1 MDEKDVTTGPLDA
14 ESNSAAANTSGTPGV
29 PQNGTLRGEHSAKQ
43 NVVAEDA
50 SNKAQGA
57 PIGATNMGA
66 AGLPAAPI
74 AVPPTAPVPAPAP
87 IQTPAPAPASTP
99 TPTPTPKTATGN
111 DIAKILEEVK
121 LPERRD
127 SKSAGDVKPPK
138 QTEISPL
145 LADAT
150 PTAEQATQPV
160 IAAEASAI
168 PKPESNALVSMHTL
182 RDDLKQVV
190 RKDKVSYVRAA
201 ALESEKRKDEPE
213 EVAPPQSTSRLRG
226 ILFAVGLLSLLGLA
240 ALGGVYIAVE
250 QQSSPLPQQ
259 KSDSL
264 VFAEQSATLPLG
276 NTDSRALKSELAQV
290 RNSSHASL
298 GSITRIVPTAAD
310 TSSDGTATAR
320 LATLPEFFASIG
332 AQPPADLLRALSG
345 TFFLGIHTVDK
356 NAPVFVIPVVSYDL
370 AFAGML
376 SWETQMNSDLSPLF
390 MPLSTLTIGADG
402 IPTQRSFS
410 DVVMRN
416 YDVRALKDD
425 SGNIVLYY
433 SFPTR
438 NILIIAESPYTF
450 AEILT
455 RLQAARS
462 L

>member
-1 MDEKDVTTGPLDA
+1 MDEKDVTTGLEGA
-14 ESNSAAANTSGTPGV
+14 S
-29 PQNGTLRGEHSAKQ
+29 NGTQPVLAGTG
-43 NVVAEDA
+43 N
-50 SNKAQGA
+50 
-57 PIGATNMGA
+57 TGA
-66 AGLPAAPI
+66 AGNPAAP
-74 AVPPTAPVPAPAP
+74 VSVPA
-87 IQTPAPAPASTP
+87 QAPAPAAAP
-99 TPTPTPKTATGN
+99 AQAPAQAPAPKTEIGN
-111 DIAKILEEVK
+111 DIAKILQEVK

-127 SKSAGDVKPPK
+127 TKSAGDVKPSK
-138 QTEISPL
+138 QIEISPL
-145 LADAT
+145 LSD
-150 PTAEQATQPV
+150 TAPAGGQATQ
-160 IAAEASAI
+160 SAI
-168 PKPESNALVSMHTL
+168 TAETPAVPKPESDTVVSMHTL

-190 RKDKVSYVRAA
+190 RQDKISYVRAA
-201 ALESEKRKDEPE
+201 ALESEKRKDESAE
-213 EVAPPQSTSRLRG
+213 AAPPQSTSRLRG
-226 ILFAVGLLSLLGLA
+226 TLFAVGLLSLLGLA

-298 GSITRIVPTAAD
+298 GSITRIVPTATD
-310 TSSDGTATAR
+310 TSGDGTATTRMAS
-320 LATLPEFFASIG
+320 LSEFFASIG

-356 NAPVFVIPVVSYDL
+356 NAPVFVIPVASYDH

-376 SWETQMNSDLSPLF
+376 SWEAQMNSDLSPMF
-390 MPLSTLTIGADG
+390 MPLSTLTTGADG
-402 IPTQRSFS
+402 IPAQRSFS